1 MMKQVLLALSFGL
14 MLLSGCADSNEG
26 ATESGQLR
34 ILATTGMIADVT
46 RNIAGNHATVEAL
59 MGPGVDPHLY
69 KATQSD
75 LTKLNKADVILYNG
89 LHLEGKMVEV
99 LEKMSAR
106 KPVLAVAEKVAE
118 SKLRKAPSG
127 EAVDPHVWFDVS
139 IWLQVTQYI
148 AGELQQIDTANAQQY
163 AERTAAYT
171 DSLKALDA
179 WVKQQIQS
187 IPENQ
192 RLMITAHD
200 AFEYFGAAYGM
211 EVRGL
216 QGISTVADFGLH
228 DVTRLVDLIVSRNIK
243 AVFVESSVSERAV
256 NAVVEGARERGHEVQ
271 IGGTLYSDAMGAD
284 GTPEGTYLG
293 MVRHNVNTLVG
304 ALK

>member
-1 MMKQVLLALSFGL
+1 MILALAV
-14 MLLSGCADSNEG
+14 GCADGNKPTDKQAG
-26 ATESGQLR
+26 LH

-46 RNIAGNHATVEAL
+46 RNIVGNKATVVAL

-75 LTKLNKADVILYNG
+75 LSKMNEADVILYNG
-89 LHLEGKMVEV
+89 LHLEGKLVEV
-99 LEKMSAR
+99 LEKLGNR
-106 KPVLAVAEKVAE
+106 KPVIAVAEVVPTA
-118 SKLRKAPSG
+118 KLRQAPSG
-127 EAVDPHVWFDVS
+127 EAIDPHVWFDVS
-139 IWLQVTQYI
+139 LWMEVTRHITSQ
-148 AGELQQIDTANAQQY
+148 LQQMDTANAAFY
-163 AERTAAYT
+163 AAQSAAYV
-171 DSLKALDA
+171 DSLIALDS
-179 WVKQQIQS
+179 WVRSQIAS

-200 AFEYFGAAYGM
+200 AFEYFGAAYNI

-228 DVTRLVDLIVSRNIK
+228 DVTNLVDLIVERNIK

-256 NAVVEGARERGHEVQ
+256 NAVVEGAQARGHDVT

-284 GTPEGTYLG
+284 GTPDGTYVG
-293 MVRHNVNTLVG
+293 MVRHNVNTLVE